1 MPFYPVT
8 VGPSPATPIAVV
20 AATTTRAELPNLWG
34 KLLDDVWAFLRG
46 DGATTAGHNVMVY
59 LDGTPRVEVGVQ
71 VAEPFEGNGRVVCS
85 TLPAGACASTVH
97 RGPYHELD
105 EAHAAVKAW
114 CGSHGHRLTGVRW
127 EVYGDH
133 REDPAE
139 LETAVCW
146 QIDEEQ

>member
-20 AATTTRAELPNLWG
+20 AATTTWAEFPNLWG
-34 KLLDDVWAFLRG
+34 TLLDDVWAFLRDG
-46 DGATTAGHNVMVY
+46 GATKGGHNVMVY

-71 VAEPFEGNGRVVCS
+71 VTEPFEGNGRVICS
-85 TLPAGACASTVH
+85 TLPAGPCASTVH
-97 RGPYHELD
+97 RGPYDELD

-127 EVYGDH
+127 EIYGDPAA
-133 REDPAE
+133 DPE
-139 LETAVCW
+139 QTETEVCW
-146 QIDEEQ
+146 QLAE